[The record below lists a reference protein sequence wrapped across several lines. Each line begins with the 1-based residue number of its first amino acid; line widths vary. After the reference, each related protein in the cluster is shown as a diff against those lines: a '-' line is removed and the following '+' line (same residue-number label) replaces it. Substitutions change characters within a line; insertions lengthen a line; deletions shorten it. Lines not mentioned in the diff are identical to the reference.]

1 MKNLDEVYIISK
13 LIVRELTE
21 GLEEEDKL
29 ILKKWKEESKLH
41 SDLYIKI
48 LEGEKRKKRDQ
59 TLAMIDVQKAL
70 NKVNKKIKNNHNVV
84 LIKKWSIGIAALITI
99 FLSTTLYIN
108 FYSKNKLD
116 NIRLSQV
123 STIKSGSV
131 KATLKLNNGTVL
143 QLDGE
148 SSDTLMK
155 YKGII
160 INRAKG
166 RLVYNKDLDK
176 QFQAKEKKE
185 IYNEVEV
192 PMGGEYSLT
201 LSDGTRVWM
210 NSDSK
215 IKYPVDF
222 NSQNRR
228 VWISGEVYFEVAHNK
243 DKPFFVNVGD
253 VSIKVLGTKFNVESY
268 KNEDFIATT
277 LVEGSVQLTKN
288 NESVI
293 IRPNERAITKINE
306 KKFKIEKVRSRDYIL
321 WKDGI
326 FYFDNKNLAE
336 IMTKL
341 ERWYNVSVFFQ
352 NSQLKDLR
360 FSVEVKRFKN
370 IEEVLNLISETNH
383 VNFKINN
390 STIIVSN

>member
-131 KATLKLNNGTVL
+131 KALLKLNNGTVL

>member
-1 MKNLDEVYIISK
+1 MERIDEVYVISK
-13 LIVRELTE
+13 LIARELTE

-48 LEGEKRKKRDQ
+48 LEGERRKKRNQ
-59 TLAMIDVQKAL
+59 AIVMIDVQKAL